1 MDFCQCSPIFDA
13 MEIFMFK
20 NFISKILQHQ
30 KVAVFS
36 HVRPDGDCLGSQ
48 VALSLWLQK
57 NGIETS
63 AFNEDSIPENM
74 NWLLDFFPIS
84 KPNKDELNGFDAF
97 VVVDGNALHRF
108 GETAEHLSDTGKP
121 IYMIDHHP
129 QPDNIFEEFVS
140 KVDASSTCELVHQLY
155 TEHNPD
161 QIDEPTAKAMYL
173 GLVTDTGSFQFD
185 SVKSGTLRAAADL
198 LKRGDFTPNVITEKI
213 YSSRPLRQLKLLS
226 MALETI
232 ELHADGQISTITI
245 TEEMFEQTGTSNE
258 DTEGFVQY
266 PLSVEGV
273 KACVLFREDGDRVKL
288 SLRSQSEIDVNK
300 WARNFNGGG
309 HKKAAGAW
317 HSGPLTKAIKEVI
330 NKGKEQL

>member
-1 MDFCQCSPIFDA
+1 
-13 MEIFMFK
+13 MFK

-48 VALSLWLQK
+48 VALCLWLQK
-57 NGIETS
+57 NGVETS

-74 NWLLDFFPIS
+74 GWLLDFFPIS
-84 KPNKDELNGFDAF
+84 KPMEAELSNFDAF

-108 GETAEHLSDTGKP
+108 GETAEKISELGKP
-121 IYMIDHHP
+121 VYMIDHHP
-129 QPDNIFEEFVS
+129 DPDDIFEEFVS
-140 KVDASSTCELVHQLY
+140 EVEASSTCELVYRLY
-155 TEHNPD
+155 AEHDPK
-161 QIDEPTAKAMYL
+161 QIDEHAAKAMYL

-185 SVKSGTLRAAADL
+185 SVKPGTLHAAADL
-198 LKRGDFTPNVITEKI
+198 LDRGGFTPNQITEKI

-226 MALETI
+226 LALDTI
-232 ELHADGQISTITI
+232 ELHAGGKISTITI
-245 TEEMFEQTGTSNE
+245 TRDMFEQTGTSNE

-273 KACVLFREDGDRVKL
+273 KACVLFREDGDRIKL
-288 SLRSQSEIDVNK
+288 SLRSQSDIDVNK
-300 WARNFNGGG
+300 WARKFNGGG

-317 HSGPLTKAIKEVI
+317 HSGPLQTAVDEVI
-330 NKGKEQL
+330 NAGKEQL

>member
-1 MDFCQCSPIFDA
+1 
-13 MEIFMFK
+13 MFK
-20 NFISKILQHQ
+20 NFISKIVQHQ

-48 VALSLWLQK
+48 VALCLWLQK

-74 NWLLDFFPIS
+74 GWLLDFFPIS
-84 KPNKDELNGFDAF
+84 KPAEAELSNFDAF

-108 GETAEHLSDTGKP
+108 GETAEKISELGKP
-121 IYMIDHHP
+121 VYMIDHHP
-129 QPDNIFEEFVS
+129 DPDDIFEEFVS
-140 KVDASSTCELVHQLY
+140 EVEASSTCELVYRLY
-155 TEHNPD
+155 AEHDPQ
-161 QIDEPTAKAMYL
+161 QIDEHAAKAMYL

-185 SVKSGTLRAAADL
+185 SVKPGTLHAAADL
-198 LKRGDFTPNVITEKI
+198 LDRGGFTPNQITEKI

-226 MALETI
+226 LALDTI
-232 ELHADGQISTITI
+232 ELHAGGKISTITI
-245 TEEMFEQTGTSNE
+245 TRDMFEQTGTSNE

-273 KACVLFREDGDRVKL
+273 KACVLFREDGDRIKL
-288 SLRSQSEIDVNK
+288 SLRSQSDIDVNK
-300 WARNFNGGG
+300 WARKFNGGG

-317 HSGPLTKAIKEVI
+317 HSGPLQTAVDEVI
-330 NKGKEQL
+330 NAGKEQL